1 MSPAQQRGLALWA
14 SLLSALVCLLF
25 LPVPRWGAW
34 LILLVTLALI
44 IGIWRIAS
52 RRTGR
57 NVASTLAPLPEGAY
71 RQPVVLVCGDLPCV
85 WPPASPVRVVKQGCW
100 IRVEKT
106 EELQQVARQ
115 VLSQR
120 PEWGPQLSVLLCVC
134 PQRHAQSDALTSAL
148 LALRWQLSQLRQQTG
163 YAVPLALQ
171 GQVGS
176 AMSRDLLWQAAI
188 PGEAVKVWQ
197 PSCAP
202 CSVPA
207 WVRAGG
213 AAALEQ
219 QVLMNSL
226 MGWSEQY
233 VHAVLT
239 EENTDLPPL
248 TPAAVLWGLGPS
260 LPGSLASSAWTTW
273 LSRHS
278 GLSRVA
284 GWQPDESDTGDASAL
299 PEFILPQ
306 LPAGRGLTP
315 RGRAWRAALAVFTL
329 AAVAALLSSG
339 WNNRQLLQRVG
350 VDIARYERIAMDD
363 YRPKASAVRVLRE
376 DAALLDSWARNG
388 VPLRLSLGLYHG
400 EQIRLPLLEA
410 IRGYVPPPPPPRPVQ
425 RVAPDVIR
433 LDSMSLFDTGKWVL
447 KPGSTKRLVSSLM
460 DIKAR
465 PGWLIVVAGHT
476 DSVGEEKANQ
486 LLSLKRAESVRDWMR
501 DTGDVP
507 DSCFAVQGY
516 GESRPIATNDTP
528 EGRALNRRVEI
539 SLVPQVDACRL
550 PDQPSASSRMM
561 ALHYTMESNSM
572 AIPVYLWLKDDGGAD
587 IKGSVDV
594 QDREG
599 SIEVV
604 AQEHNLY
611 IPTDNN
617 TGKLT
622 GTRIHT
628 PFLFTKEIDSS
639 SPYLYKA
646 VTTGQTLKSAEFKWY
661 RINDAGQE
669 VEYFNTKLEN
679 VKVVKVNP
687 LMHDIKNPAY
697 EKHNHL
703 EQIELRYEKITWTYK
718 DGNIIHSDSWNERA
732 TA

>member
-1 MSPAQQRGLALWA
+1 M
-14 SLLSALVCLLF
+14 
-25 LPVPRWGAW
+25 
-34 LILLVTLALI
+34 
-44 IGIWRIAS
+44 
-52 RRTGR
+52 
-57 NVASTLAPLPEGAY
+57 
-71 RQPVVLVCGDLPCV
+71 
-85 WPPASPVRVVKQGCW
+85 
-100 IRVEKT
+100 
-106 EELQQVARQ
+106 
-115 VLSQR
+115 SQR

-207 WVRAGG
+207 RVSAGG

-226 MGWSEQY
+226 MGWFEQH

-248 TPAAVLWGLGPS
+248 PPAAVLWGLGPS
-260 LPGSLASSAWTTW
+260 LPGSLASSARTTW

-284 GWQPDESDTGDASAL
+284 GWQPGESDTGDASAL

-315 RGRAWRAALAVFTL
+315 RGWARRAALAIFTL

-388 VPLRLSLGLYHG
+388 VPLRQSLGLYHG

-410 IRGYVPPPPPPRPVQ
+410 IRGYVPPPPPPPKPVQ
-425 RVAPDVIR
+425 RVAPNVIR

-447 KPGSTKRLVSSLM
+447 KLGSTKRLVSSLM
-460 DIKAR
+460 DIKAV
-465 PGWLIVVAGHT
+465 PGWLIVVAGPHRQR
-476 DSVGEEKANQ
+476 G
-486 LLSLKRAESVRDWMR
+486 
-501 DTGDVP
+501 
-507 DSCFAVQGY
+507 
-516 GESRPIATNDTP
+516 
-528 EGRALNRRVEI
+528 
-539 SLVPQVDACRL
+539 
-550 PDQPSASSRMM
+550 
-561 ALHYTMESNSM
+561 
-572 AIPVYLWLKDDGGAD
+572 
-587 IKGSVDV
+587 
-594 QDREG
+594 
-599 SIEVV
+599 
-604 AQEHNLY
+604 
-611 IPTDNN
+611 
-617 TGKLT
+617 
-622 GTRIHT
+622 
-628 PFLFTKEIDSS
+628 
-639 SPYLYKA
+639 
-646 VTTGQTLKSAEFKWY
+646 
-661 RINDAGQE
+661 
-669 VEYFNTKLEN
+669 
-679 VKVVKVNP
+679 
-687 LMHDIKNPAY
+687 
-697 EKHNHL
+697 
-703 EQIELRYEKITWTYK
+703 
-718 DGNIIHSDSWNERA
+718 
-732 TA
+732 

>member
-14 SLLSALVCLLF
+14 GLLSALVCLLF

-44 IGIWRIAS
+44 IAIWRIARS
-52 RRTGR
+52 GAERQVT
-57 NVASTLAPLPEGAY
+57 STLHELPAIAY

-85 WPPASPVRVVKQGCW
+85 WPQPSPVRVVKQGCW

-106 EELQQVARQ
+106 EELPQVARQ
-115 VLSQR
+115 ILSQR

-176 AMSRDLLWQAAI
+176 AMSPSLLWQAAI

-202 CSVPA
+202 CSVA
-207 WVRAGG
+207 TWLSVGG
-213 AAALEQ
+213 AAALQQ

-226 MGWSEQY
+226 MGWFERH
-233 VHAVLT
+233 VLAVLT
-239 EENTDLPPL
+239 EENADLPPL
-248 TPAAVLWGLGPS
+248 TPAAVLWGIGPIHA
-260 LPGSLASSAWTTW
+260 GSLASSAWTRW
-273 LSRHS
+273 LSRHT
-278 GLSRVA
+278 GLTRVA
-284 GWQPDESDTGDASAL
+284 GWQPGETDTPDASSL
-299 PEFILPQ
+299 PDFILLQ

-315 RGRAWRAALAVFTL
+315 WGRAGRAALAIFTL

-363 YRPKASAVRVLRE
+363 YGAKVSVVRVLRE

-388 VPLRLSLGLYHG
+388 VPLRLSLGLYRG
-400 EQIRLPLLEA
+400 ERIRLPLLEA
-410 IRGYVPPPPPPRPVQ
+410 IRRYVPPPPPPRPVQ
-425 RVAPDVIR
+425 RVAPHVIR

-447 KPGSTKRLVSSLM
+447 KPGSTKRLVHLLV

-550 PDQPSASSRMM
+550 PDKPSASSQ
-561 ALHYTMESNSM
+561 
-572 AIPVYLWLKDDGGAD
+572 DDGA
-587 IKGSVDV
+587 SL
-594 QDREG
+594 
-599 SIEVV
+599 
-604 AQEHNLY
+604 HN
-611 IPTDNN
+611 
-617 TGKLT
+617 G
-622 GTRIHT
+622 
-628 PFLFTKEIDSS
+628 E
-639 SPYLYKA
+639 
-646 VTTGQTLKSAEFKWY
+646 
-661 RINDAGQE
+661 
-669 VEYFNTKLEN
+669 
-679 VKVVKVNP
+679 
-687 LMHDIKNPAY
+687 
-697 EKHNHL
+697 
-703 EQIELRYEKITWTYK
+703 
-718 DGNIIHSDSWNERA
+718 
-732 TA
+732 

>member
-14 SLLSALVCLLF
+14 GLLSALVCLLF

-44 IGIWRIAS
+44 IAIWRIA
-52 RRTGR
+52 RRGAER
-57 NVASTLAPLPEGAY
+57 HVSSTLHELPTIAY

-85 WPPASPVRVVKQGCW
+85 WPQPSPVRVVKQGCW

-106 EELQQVARQ
+106 EELPQVARQ
-115 VLSQR
+115 ILSQR

-148 LALRWQLSQLRQQTG
+148 LALRWQLSQLRQQTR

-176 AMSRDLLWQAAI
+176 AMSPSLLWQAAI

-202 CSVPA
+202 CSVA
-207 WVRAGG
+207 TWLSVGG
-213 AAALEQ
+213 AAALQQ

-226 MGWSEQY
+226 MGWFERH
-233 VHAVLT
+233 VLAVLT
-239 EENTDLPPL
+239 EENADLPPL
-248 TPAAVLWGLGPS
+248 TPAAVLWGIGPTHAW
-260 LPGSLASSAWTTW
+260 SLASSAWTRW
-273 LSRHS
+273 LSRHT
-278 GLSRVA
+278 GLTRVA
-284 GWQPDESDTGDASAL
+284 GWQPGETDTPDASSL
-299 PEFILPQ
+299 PDFILSQ

-315 RGRAWRAALAVFTL
+315 WGRAWRAALAVFTL

-339 WNNRQLLQRVG
+339 WNNRQLLLRVG
-350 VDIARYERIAMDD
+350 ADIARYERIAMDD
-363 YRPKASAVRVLRE
+363 YGAKASAVRVLRE

-388 VPLRLSLGLYHG
+388 VPLRLSLGLYRG
-400 EQIRLPLLEA
+400 ERIRLPLLEA
-410 IRGYVPPPPPPRPVQ
+410 IRRYVPPPPPPRPVQ
-425 RVAPDVIR
+425 RVAPHVIR

-447 KPGSTKRLVSSLM
+447 KPGSTKQLVHSLV

-550 PDQPSASSRMM
+550 PDKPSASSQ
-561 ALHYTMESNSM
+561 
-572 AIPVYLWLKDDGGAD
+572 DDGA
-587 IKGSVDV
+587 SL
-594 QDREG
+594 
-599 SIEVV
+599 
-604 AQEHNLY
+604 HN
-611 IPTDNN
+611 
-617 TGKLT
+617 G
-622 GTRIHT
+622 
-628 PFLFTKEIDSS
+628 E
-639 SPYLYKA
+639 
-646 VTTGQTLKSAEFKWY
+646 
-661 RINDAGQE
+661 
-669 VEYFNTKLEN
+669 
-679 VKVVKVNP
+679 
-687 LMHDIKNPAY
+687 
-697 EKHNHL
+697 
-703 EQIELRYEKITWTYK
+703 
-718 DGNIIHSDSWNERA
+718 
-732 TA
+732 